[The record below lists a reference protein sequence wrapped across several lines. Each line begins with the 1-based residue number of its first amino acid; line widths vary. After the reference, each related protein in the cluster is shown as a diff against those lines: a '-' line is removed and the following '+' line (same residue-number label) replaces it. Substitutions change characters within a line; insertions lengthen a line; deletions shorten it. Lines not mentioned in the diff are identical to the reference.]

1 MRSTLLKRLSEGD
14 GRDAVCGE
22 DPGGDAVLNS
32 GQRYEHVL
40 WAHRAVARL
49 CRRQLKRLLEPSG
62 DAPAGAG
69 RSVERARTERLFNA
83 AGHLVKVDAAPD
95 NVARE
100 PEPRERL
107 SGARLRVLGKR
118 EQDVLRA
125 DEVLPEGAALLCTG

>member
-83 AGHLVKVDAAPD
+83 AGHLVKVDAERRQRVGVDDTAPGLEAGADESFDAAPD
-95 NVARE
+95 NV
-100 PEPRERL
+100 
-107 SGARLRVLGKR
+107 
-118 EQDVLRA
+118 
-125 DEVLPEGAALLCTG
+125 